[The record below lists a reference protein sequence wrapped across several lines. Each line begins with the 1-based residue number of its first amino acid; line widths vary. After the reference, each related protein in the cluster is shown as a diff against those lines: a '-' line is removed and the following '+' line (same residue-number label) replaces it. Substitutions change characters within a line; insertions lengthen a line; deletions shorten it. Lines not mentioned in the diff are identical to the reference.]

1 MKKRN
6 SKYSALLIATND
18 QGKAMTYARMAIG
31 RSQPSH
37 AEGIA
42 GFSRPKSSEKKMNI
56 AEIKRGLEDRRGG
69 IERRLAAIES
79 DLGKKLDADSA
90 DRAIETENDEVLM
103 TMKRTGHDELKAIL
117 SALDRINSG
126 AYGRCVLCGAEIGEQ
141 RLEALPFTPYC
152 VECSRNAA

>member
-1 MKKRN
+1 
-6 SKYSALLIATND
+6 
-18 QGKAMTYARMAIG
+18 
-31 RSQPSH
+31 
-37 AEGIA
+37 
-42 GFSRPKSSEKKMNI
+42 MNI